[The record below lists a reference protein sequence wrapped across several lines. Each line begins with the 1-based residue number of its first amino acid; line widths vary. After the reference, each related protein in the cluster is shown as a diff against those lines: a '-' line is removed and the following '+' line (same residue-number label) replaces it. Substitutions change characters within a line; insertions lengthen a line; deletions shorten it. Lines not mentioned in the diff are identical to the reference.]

1 MPFQK
6 VNGIQ
11 IYYEEYGQGFP
22 LLLIQGLGYPSG
34 MWFLQIPELSR
45 HFRTI
50 IFDNRGVGKTDR
62 PDEEYTVALMASD
75 AAELLRILGIARA
88 HVAGVSLGG
97 YIAQDLALN
106 QPGLVD
112 HLVLMATSCGGPQY
126 LELTKSLWEE
136 VAALA
141 TLPPAEIFRRGMALA
156 ASKQF
161 FLQHPELIDRGVA
174 LRLENI
180 QPFFALKHQSD
191 AAVNFDSRSRAQMIH
206 QPTLLLA
213 GSQDRVMPLPLTR
226 ELAGKIPGAKL
237 KVFPDT
243 GHLLFLEKATEVNR
257 LIIEFCGRAEF
268 YRK

>member
-34 MWFLQIPELSR
+34 MWFLQISEFSR

-62 PDEEYTVALMASD
+62 PNDEYTVALMASD
-75 AAELLRILGIARA
+75 AAELLRALGVSRA

-97 YIAQDLALN
+97 YIAQDLALS
-106 QPGLVD
+106 QPELVD
-112 HLVLMATSCGGPQY
+112 HLVLLATSCGGPQY

-141 TLPPAEIFRRGMALA
+141 SLPPAEIFRRGMALA
-156 ASKQF
+156 VTQNF
-161 FLQHPELIDRGVA
+161 FTQHPEWIDRSVA
-174 LRLENI
+174 IRMENI
-180 QPFFALKHQSD
+180 QPFYALKRQSD
-191 AAVNFDSRSRAQMIH
+191 AAMDFDSRQRAQMIR
-206 QPTLLLA
+206 QPTLILA
-213 GSQDRVMPLPLTR
+213 GSQDRVMPLTLTR
-226 ELAGKIPGAKL
+226 ELAGKIPGARL
-237 KVFPDT
+237 NISPEA
-243 GHLLFLEKATEVNR
+243 GHLLFLEKAEEVNR
-257 LIIEFCGRAEF
+257 LILKFLKDNQAD
-268 YRK
+268 